1 MPVDFQR
8 GQLDGRMVG
17 RLERL
22 FSVQDE
28 LSKVHQVAL
37 VELLRLRGPAKPGG
51 EEGMIRVESREE
63 GKGLHIVRVKDIEG
77 MAHLIP
83 VDEGRVW
90 LVNNRIDL
98 TIWNELYA

>member
-1 MPVDFQR
+1 MV
-8 GQLDGRMVG
+8 GQLEG
-17 RLERL
+17 L

-37 VELLRLRGPAKPGG
+37 VGLLRLRGPAKPGG
-51 EEGMIRVESREE
+51 EEGMIREESREE
-63 GKGLHIVRVKDIEG
+63 GKGLHIVRVKDIQRMG
-77 MAHLIP
+77 HLIL

-98 TIWNELYA
+98 TTCNELYA